1 MRIIG
6 YLETPGMK
14 TTVFKMD
21 NRLSV
26 KFETGHYEQTYKFR
40 SGEGVDTL
48 DDAQRLIGESFL
60 QEVARL
66 FREIHKTRIQA
77 SASQQ
82 RHPEESDDWEEII

>member
-14 TTVFKMD
+14 TTVFKME

-40 SGEGVDTL
+40 SGEGIDTL
-48 DDAQRLIGESFL
+48 DDVQRLVDEAFV
-60 QEVARL
+60 QQVARL
-66 FREIHKTRIQA
+66 FREMHQA
-77 SASQQ
+77 RMRAAAACWAG
-82 RHPEESDDWEEII
+82 PEDAVGFEEIL

>member
-40 SGEGVDTL
+40 SGEGIDTL
-48 DDAQRLIGESFL
+48 EDVQALIGEAFVR
-60 QEVARL
+60 EVARL
-66 FREIHKTRIQA
+66 FREMHKTRIHA
-77 SASQQ
+77 ST
-82 RHPEESDDWEEII
+82 PEQIKTGDSDDFEEIL